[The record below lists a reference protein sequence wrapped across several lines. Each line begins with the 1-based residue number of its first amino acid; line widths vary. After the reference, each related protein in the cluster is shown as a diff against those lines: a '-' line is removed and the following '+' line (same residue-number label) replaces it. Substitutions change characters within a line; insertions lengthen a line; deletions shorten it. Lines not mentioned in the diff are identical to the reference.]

1 MLNGRKAEHIDGR
14 SMKYLVELVFGIG
27 FFGLGAIALT
37 FFLRFLL
44 LTWAVRLAG
53 RIAQSILGF
62 TKRLCLALIFIF
74 GPALLGAFIIGFAL
88 ESGANLAAGGGN
100 ASADPT
106 QPILLAFLSF
116 FAIIAFRAWQLNLH
130 RKRDKHPSPQPG
142 RGICLSPADGLI
154 ADAWARAIKL
164 APAQRHELLD
174 AQAVCSALCTV
185 VKLDAGNPDGAMIE
199 TAELIR
205 SYLPPFIDSI
215 ERRLSGAQV
224 SERQSIIDEMV
235 KFLKGFADR
244 AQRDMQVGGFGAD
257 AGDSA
262 MRAHL
267 TVQLFGRNGI

>member
-1 MLNGRKAEHIDGR
+1 MLNGQKAEHIDGR

-88 ESGANLAAGGGN
+88 ESGANLTAGGGN
-100 ASADPT
+100 APADPT

-116 FAIIAFRAWQLNLH
+116 FAIVAFRAWQWNSH
-130 RKRDKHPSPQPG
+130 RKRDKHLLAKPETNKIISPVN
-142 RGICLSPADGLI
+142 GLI

-164 APAQRHELLD
+164 APAQRDELLE
-174 AQAVCSALCTV
+174 AQATCSALLTAV
-185 VKLDAGNPDGAMIE
+185 ELGKGGTDEPMIE

-205 SYLPPFIDSI
+205 GYLVPYLDSI
-215 ERRLSGAQV
+215 ERRMAGAQPSGKRAIV
-224 SERQSIIDEMV
+224 QEMV
-235 KFLKGFADR
+235 QFLGGFAQR
-244 AQRDMQVGGFGAD
+244 AQRDMQASGLHVNE
-257 AGDSA
+257 GDSA
-262 MRAHL
+262 LRAHL
-267 TVQLFGRNGI
+267 QSQLFV